1 MTLRTDHPTRTVRD
15 RARTAPSLATGLV
28 ALAVS
33 AALLAGI
40 ALAQDAATPT
50 DDVPDDAEAILDRI
64 VENLRGGGQRAVLT
78 MRVERDDDVREYRL
92 EVISDGTERSLTSVV
107 EPPRDAGQ
115 AFLVDGD
122 ELFVYSPRLGRSLR
136 LPPSGRSDGFLG
148 SDLSYDDMA
157 GDEVRDDYDA
167 SVAARDDTT
176 VTLSLIPHP
185 TAPTPY
191 GELRFTA
198 SLPDLAPLELEY
210 VDQRGE
216 AVKRL
221 TLSEFRELADGKRV
235 PTRFEVVDLTAD
247 GGRTVAE
254 WTDVEFGVE
263 PPDRCFTQQALERG
277 CDW

>member
-1 MTLRTDHPTRTVRD
+1 MTRHADRPSRPVRD
-15 RARTAPSLATGLV
+15 RPRTLFT
-28 ALAVS
+28 AL
-33 AALLAGI
+33 AALLLALAGV
-40 ALAQDAATPT
+40 ALAQDTADAPG
-50 DDVPDDAEAILDRI
+50 DVPDDAEAILDRI
-64 VENLRGGGQRAVLT
+64 VENLRGGGQRAILT
-78 MRVERDDDVREYRL
+78 MRVERDDDVRDYRL
-92 EVISDGTERSLTSVV
+92 EVISDGTERSLTRVV

-122 ELFVYSPRLGRSLR
+122 ALFVYSPRLGRALR

-167 SVAARDDTT
+167 EIAGRDDAT
-176 VTLSLIPHP
+176 VTLSLIPRP

-198 SLPDLAPLELEY
+198 SVPDLAPLELVY

-221 TLSEFRELADGKRV
+221 TLSEFHELDDGTRV
-235 PTRFEVVDLTAD
+235 PTRFDVVDLTAD

>member
-1 MTLRTDHPTRTVRD
+1 MILHAERPSRTVRD
-15 RARTAPSLATGLV
+15 RLRIVLSVLAATVLV
-28 ALAVS
+28 
-33 AALLAGI
+33 LAGA
-40 ALAQDAATPT
+40 ALAQDAADAP
-50 DDVPDDAEAILDRI
+50 DDVPDDADGILDRI
-64 VENLRGGGQRAVLT
+64 VENLRGGGQRAILT

-92 EVISDGTERSLTSVV
+92 EVISDGTERSLTWVV

-167 SVAARDDTT
+167 EVAARDEAT

-221 TLSEFRELADGKRV
+221 TFSEFHELGDGTRV
-235 PTRFEVVDLTAD
+235 PTRFEVVDLAAD
-247 GGRTVAE
+247 GGRTIAE
-254 WTDVEFGVE
+254 WTEVEFGVE

>member
-1 MTLRTDHPTRTVRD
+1 MTLDAHRPSPTVGD
-15 RARTAPSLATGLV
+15 RLRRQLSVLL
-28 ALAVS
+28 
-33 AALLAGI
+33 AALLVLVGT
-40 ALAQDAATPT
+40 ALGQNAA
-50 DDVPDDAEAILDRI
+50 DVPDDADAILDRM
-64 VENLRGGGQRAVLT
+64 VENLRGGGQRAILT
-78 MRVERDDDVREYRL
+78 MRIERGDGEVREYRL
-92 EVISDGTERSLTSVV
+92 EVISDGTERSLTRVV

-122 ELFVYSPRLGRSLR
+122 ELFVYSPRLGRALR

-167 SVAARDDTT
+167 QVAARDEAT

-198 SLPDLAPLELEY
+198 SLPDLAPLQLEY
-210 VDQRGE
+210 VDQRDE
-216 AVKRL
+216 VVKRL
-221 TLSEFRELADGKRV
+221 TFSEIHELEDGARV

-247 GGRTVAE
+247 GGRTIAE

>member
-1 MTLRTDHPTRTVRD
+1 MTFDVDRLLPVRP
-15 RARTAPSLATGLV
+15 ARRLPLV
-28 ALAVS
+28 R
-33 AALLAGI
+33 ALLAATLLAFGGG
-40 ALAQDAATPT
+40 LAQDAAE
-50 DDVPDDAEAILDRI
+50 VPDDADAILDRM
-64 VENLRGGGQRAVLT
+64 VENLRGGGQRATLV

-92 EVISDGTERSLTSVV
+92 EVISDGTERSLTRVV

-115 AFLVDGD
+115 AFLVNGD
-122 ELFVYSPRLGRSLR
+122 ELFVYSPRLGRALR

-157 GDEVRDDYDA
+157 GDEVRDDYRA
-167 SVAARDDTT
+167 EIAERDDET
-176 VTLSLIPHP
+176 VTLSLIPRP

-198 SLPDLAPLELEY
+198 AVPDLAPLELEY
-210 VDQRGE
+210 YDQRGE

-221 TLSEFRELADGKRV
+221 SLSEFRELDDGTRV
-235 PTRFEVVDLTAD
+235 PTHFEVVDLTAD
-247 GGRTVAE
+247 GGRTIAD

>member
-1 MTLRTDHPTRTVRD
+1 MTVPVGRSTLAVPARFRRLLR
-15 RARTAPSLATGLV
+15 
-28 ALAVS
+28 ALA
-33 AALLAGI
+33 ATALLAAGA
-40 ALAQDAATPT
+40 ALAQDAAADVP
-50 DDVPDDAEAILDRI
+50 DVPDDADAILDRM
-64 VENLRGGGQRAVLT
+64 VENLRGGGQRATLT
-78 MRVERDDDVREYRL
+78 MRVERDGDVREYRL
-92 EVISDGTERSLTSVV
+92 AVISDGTERSLTRVV

-115 AFLVDGD
+115 AFLVDGN
-122 ELFVYSPRLGRSLR
+122 ELFVYSPRLGRALR

-167 SVAARDDTT
+167 AVAGRDETT
-176 VTLSLIPHP
+176 VTLSLTPHP

-210 VDQRGE
+210 FDQRGE

-221 TLSEFRELADGKRV
+221 TFSEIRELEDGTRV
-235 PTRFEVVDLTAD
+235 PTRFEVVDLTED

-254 WTDVEFGVE
+254 WTDVEFDVD

>member
-1 MTLRTDHPTRTVRD
+1 M
-15 RARTAPSLATGLV
+15 
-28 ALAVS
+28 ALAGTV
-33 AALLAGI
+33 
-40 ALAQDAATPT
+40 LAQGAGEARDEVPT
-50 DDVPDDAEAILDRI
+50 DADAILDRM
-64 VENLRGGGQRAVLT
+64 VENLRGGGQRAILT
-78 MRVERDDDVREYRL
+78 MRVERDGDVREYRL
-92 EVISDGTERSLTSVV
+92 EVISDGTERSLTRVAW
-107 EPPRDAGQ
+107 PPRDAGQ

-167 SVAARDDTT
+167 DVAERDEDT
-176 VTLSLIPHP
+176 VTLSLTPHP

-221 TLSEFRELADGKRV
+221 TFSEVHELASGARV

-247 GGRTVAE
+247 GGRTIAE